1 MAKKESIDL
10 MMTPI
15 CVLQAHL
22 GLDATADAGK
32 AIDRTP
38 SHTRRGCQTVEAASR
53 LAAAPMA
60 KEESIG
66 LTMTCAGDF
75 SIEIG
80 LD

>member
-1 MAKKESIDL
+1 MAKEESIDL

-22 GLDATADAGK
+22 GLDAAADAGE
-32 AIDRTP
+32 AIDSTP
-38 SHTRRGCQTVEAASR
+38 SHTHRGCQTVEAASR
-53 LAAAPMA
+53 LTAAPVA

-75 SIEIG
+75 FH
-80 LD
+80 